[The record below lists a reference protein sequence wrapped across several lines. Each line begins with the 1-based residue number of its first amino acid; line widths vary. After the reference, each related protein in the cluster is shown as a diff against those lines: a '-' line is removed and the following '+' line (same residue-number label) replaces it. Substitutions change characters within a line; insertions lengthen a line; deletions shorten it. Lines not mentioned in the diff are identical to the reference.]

1 MYNMDISIGSYK
13 FRLEILLLI
22 VIVSW
27 IMFGH
32 VICSCCTMSFQE
44 GLETMNKTIE
54 DIKPAIKK
62 LSEEK
67 EDDEDDEDENN
78 DKLKKIGLSK
88 SKEGFV
94 GSNNSGYGPEFS
106 SSKSPGYIMKPD
118 KWAMP
123 TLTYS
128 KGTTPDAGVRSIWD
142 RPKQPIPLPKGELD
156 IFATTPFKPECCPNT
171 FSSSEGCACMTTE
184 QYGYLK
190 NRGGNN
196 VPYSEY

>member
-1 MYNMDISIGSYK
+1 MNMYNMDISIGSYT
-13 FRLEILLLI
+13 FRMEIILLI
-22 VIVSW
+22 IIVSW

-32 VICSCCTMSFQE
+32 VLCSCCTMSLQE

-54 DIKPAIKK
+54 DIKPEIEKLGTNENEDDYEDYTSKLQKKK
-62 LSEEK
+62 LRE
-67 EDDEDDEDENN
+67 
-78 DKLKKIGLSK
+78 

-106 SSKSPGYIMKPD
+106 ASKAPGYIMKPD

-128 KGTTPDAGVRSIWD
+128 KGTTPDAGVQAIWD
-142 RPKQPIPLPKGELD
+142 RPKQPIPLPKDELD
-156 IFATTPFKPECCPNT
+156 IFATTQFKPECCPNT